1 MGYPTFFDILFD
13 ITMFRLAKQLAT
25 AQHFKA
31 PVFRKSSLLFTSRIY
46 TAPSLSNIVWHQHA
60 HFSSTMFAGK
70 QDGKKDDEEDDLEE
84 IDPKD
89 YPELYPESSEADGA
103 AFDEK
108 DEQVDTDWFVDPEY
122 ADEKQLSEKDFI
134 PMWQRQ
140 ALGDHLEDR
149 LALQQAS
156 KELMASGKLTAE
168 TIRSLL
174 EESKL
179 DNVQVIDV
187 REKCDWAEYMIVAS
201 SAKGDKYL
209 SSVAEHVGGVVKKA
223 IQSNPSSLK
232 QQPIPHIEGRND
244 KSGWLLIDLG
254 RIIVHLFTPEMRER
268 YDLEGLWNSVSTD
281 PTQPMSIEEED
292 FEK

>member
-1 MGYPTFFDILFD
+1 
-13 ITMFRLAKQLAT
+13 MFRLIKQLGT
-25 AQHFKA
+25 RQHLKA
-31 PVFRKSSLLFTSRIY
+31 PGLSTANALGSHRRIY
-46 TAPSLSNIVWHQHA
+46 TAPAISNIAWQHQQH
-60 HFSSTMFAGK
+60 HFSTTLFARNE
-70 QDGKKDDEEDDLEE
+70 DKKNKEDDLEE

-89 YPELYPESSEADGA
+89 YPELYPQEPTLEQEA
-103 AFDEK
+103 AFDET

-122 ADEKQLSEKDFI
+122 AQEKQLSEKDFI

-149 LALQQAS
+149 LALQEAS

-223 IQSNPSSLK
+223 IHSNPTALK
-232 QQPIPHIEGRND
+232 QQPVPHIEGRND

-254 RIIVHLFTPEMRER
+254 RIIVHLFTPEMRDR

-281 PTQPMSIEEED
+281 PTQPMSIDEQD

>member
-1 MGYPTFFDILFD
+1 
-13 ITMFRLAKQLAT
+13 MFRLVKQLAT
-25 AQHFKA
+25 TQHVKT
-31 PVFRKSSLLFTSRIY
+31 PVVRTAKTIVSSRIY
-46 TAPSLSNIVWHQHA
+46 TAPAISNVAWHQYH
-60 HFSSTMFAGK
+60 HFSTTLFAGNE
-70 QDGKKDDEEDDLEE
+70 DNKKTKEEDDLEE
-84 IDPKD
+84 INPKD
-89 YPELYPESSEADGA
+89 YPELYPESTLEQQ
-103 AFDEK
+103 DE
-108 DEQVDTDWFVDPEY
+108 EQVDTDWFVDPEY
-122 ADEKQLSEKDFI
+122 AQEKQLSEKDFI

-149 LALQQAS
+149 LALQEAS

-187 REKCDWAEYMIVAS
+187 REKCDWAD
-201 SAKGDKYL
+201 AKGDKYL

-223 IQSNPSSLK
+223 IQSNPTALK
-232 QQPIPHIEGRND
+232 KQPIPHIEGRND

-268 YDLEGLWNSVSTD
+268 YDLEGLWHSVSTD
-281 PTQPMSIEEED
+281 PTQPMSIDEQD
-292 FEK
+292 L

>member
-1 MGYPTFFDILFD
+1 MGYPTSLLPTFDISYK
-13 ITMFRLAKQLAT
+13 MFRLTKHLA
-25 AQHFKA
+25 AQSLKA
-31 PVFRKSSLLFTSRIY
+31 PIFHKSIAINHSRIY
-46 TAPSLSNIVWHQHA
+46 AKPAFSNFTWHQHH
-60 HFSSTMFAGK
+60 HFSVTSFANEE
-70 QDGKKDDEEDDLEE
+70 KKTEEKEDIEE

-89 YPELYPESSEADGA
+89 FPELYPEETDGA
-103 AFDEK
+103 EFDEK

-122 ADEKQLSEKDFI
+122 AEEKQLSEKDFI

-156 KELMASGKLTAE
+156 KELMESGKLTAE
-168 TIRSLL
+168 TVCSLL

-179 DNVQVIDV
+179 DNVKIIDV

-223 IQSNPSSLK
+223 IHSNPSNLK
-232 QQPIPHIEGRND
+232 EQPIPYIEGRSD

-281 PTQPMSIEEED
+281 PTQPMSIEDED
-292 FEK
+292 QEK

>member
-1 MGYPTFFDILFD
+1 
-13 ITMFRLAKQLAT
+13 MFRLVKQIAAT
-25 AQHFKA
+25 QHLKA
-31 PVFRKSSLLFTSRIY
+31 PAFRISGALINSRIY
-46 TAPSLSNIVWHQHA
+46 AAPSVSSVAWHQHH
-60 HFSSTMFAGK
+60 HFSSTLFARHG
-70 QDGKKDDEEDDLEE
+70 DNEKKEDDLEE

-89 YPELYPESSEADGA
+89 FPELYPESTTSSQQDIDG
-103 AFDEK
+103 EEQGEEQ

-122 ADEKQLSEKDFI
+122 AQEKQLSEKDFI

-149 LALQQAS
+149 LALQEAS

-223 IQSNPSSLK
+223 IQSNPTSLK
-232 QQPIPHIEGRND
+232 EQPIPHIEGRND

-254 RIIVHLFTPEMRER
+254 RIIVHLFTPEMRDR
-268 YDLEGLWNSVSTD
+268 YDLEGLWHSVSTD
-281 PTQPMSIEEED
+281 PTQPMSIEEQD
-292 FEK
+292 YEK

>member
-1 MGYPTFFDILFD
+1 M
-13 ITMFRLAKQLAT
+13 
-25 AQHFKA
+25 
-31 PVFRKSSLLFTSRIY
+31 
-46 TAPSLSNIVWHQHA
+46 
-60 HFSSTMFAGK
+60 
-70 QDGKKDDEEDDLEE
+70 EE

-89 YPELYPESSEADGA
+89 YPELYPQEPTLEQEA
-103 AFDEK
+103 AFDET

-122 ADEKQLSEKDFI
+122 AQEKQLSEKDFI

-149 LALQQAS
+149 LALQEAS

-223 IQSNPSSLK
+223 IHSNPTALK
-232 QQPIPHIEGRND
+232 QQPVPHIEGRND

-254 RIIVHLFTPEMRER
+254 RIIVHLFTPEVRDR

-281 PTQPMSIEEED
+281 PTQPMSIDEQD